1 MGNKTKMKEQRTQA
15 IIAKLAPDRVIY
27 NLLLRLKT

>member
-1 MGNKTKMKEQRTQA
+1 MKEQRTQA
-15 IIAKLAPDRVIY
+15 IIAKLDPDRVIY